1 MGTRYKST
9 TARHVPSSTVYV
21 WSMHN
26 CWCSYSARIAN
37 ICRVTRACWQ
47 RHAIVTSR
55 RERVVPRRVV
65 RRSKPATPKAPVSWH
80 CHSFL
85 DPHAVADAG
94 PREVSRRVVVETH
107 VVAAQIVDVVETHLN
122 VVEAPRSLVK
132 PHFKYKVWGGGRCGV
147 PRLTWQRLPSPPQD
161 FPFALSQPVNHTSTT
176 TTIFS
181 IYMRRSIPQYHH
193 RI

>member
-132 PHFKYKVWGGGRCGV
+132 PHFKYKVWGGEGAVYRV
-147 PRLTWQRLPSPPQD
+147 
-161 FPFALSQPVNHTSTT
+161 
-176 TTIFS
+176 
-181 IYMRRSIPQYHH
+181 
-193 RI
+193 